1 MLKCYL
7 IFYAKITR
15 ILGVSF
21 SIGGEKDWRT
31 FLTIPNI
38 LKEFN
43 KNLYGYSTGL
53 RSLSIHKSSGFN
65 VAELG
70 AISRDTPHMAKVLI
84 QRMRADKR
92 VDIEK
97 HWKVIENMQKFYWKN
112 KF

>member
-1 MLKCYL
+1 M
-7 IFYAKITR
+7 
-15 ILGVSF
+15 SF

-31 FLTIPNI
+31 FLTVPNL

-53 RSLSIHKSSGFN
+53 RSLSTHKTSVFN

-70 AISRDTPHMAKVLI
+70 AISRDTPHMTEVLI
-84 QRMRADKR
+84 QRMRTDKH

-97 HWKVIENMQKFYWKN
+97 HWKVIFKCM
-112 KF
+112 

>member
-1 MLKCYL
+1 M
-7 IFYAKITR
+7 
-15 ILGVSF
+15 SF

-38 LKEFN
+38 LKVYN
-43 KNLYGYSTGL
+43 QNLYGYSTGL
-53 RSLSIHKSSGFN
+53 RGLSTHKSSGFN

-70 AISRDTPHMAKVLI
+70 ALSRDTPHMAKVLV

-97 HWKVIENMQKFYWKN
+97 HWKVILMCMKEN
-112 KF
+112 